1 MCPEGKE
8 LEICGVSTSDNHSYI
23 ISRFKANHSQFI
35 VSFCVWLS
43 CVVCAF
49 FQIIIFIGSDCKRV
63 PTDYSLTFA
72 SAEETK
78 EFPWSRICS

>member
-1 MCPEGKE
+1 MLLAPVTTTII
-8 LEICGVSTSDNHSYI
+8 LVHVSRLMILNLLCL
-23 ISRFKANHSQFI
+23 FVFG
-35 VSFCVWLS
+35 FLVWSVL
-43 CVVCAF
+43 F

-72 SAEETK
+72 SADETQ